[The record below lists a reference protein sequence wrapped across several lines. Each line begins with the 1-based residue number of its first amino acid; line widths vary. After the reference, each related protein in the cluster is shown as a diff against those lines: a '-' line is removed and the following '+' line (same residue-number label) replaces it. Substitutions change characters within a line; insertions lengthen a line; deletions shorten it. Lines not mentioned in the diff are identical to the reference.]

1 MQENKSKKVPSF
13 QSIDEAVDFFDTHDM
28 GDYWDEL
35 PAASFEVQIKKRTR
49 LVPIDQELMNML
61 DKIAQSKRI
70 SAESLI
76 DSFLRE
82 KAGLL
87 VPA

>member
-1 MQENKSKKVPSF
+1 MPENKSKKVPSF
-13 QSIDEAVDFFDTHDM
+13 QSIDEVVDFFDNSDM
-28 GDYWDEL
+28 GEYWDEL
-35 PAASFEVQIKKRTR
+35 PAASFEVQLKKRTR
-49 LVPIDQELMNML
+49 LVAIDQELMNML
-61 DKIAQSKRI
+61 DQIAQSRRI
-70 SAESLI
+70 SAQSLI